1 MRETI
6 FIEIVSL
13 YLFVI
18 LATNQSFGEIT
29 PDSVTIL
36 NSVKAQDFTKIFLV
50 DLEATDQLLQYSY
63 SLVPKFTKV
72 SMLSLKNLKDLET
85 DLQSTT
91 DSNNLIVIS
100 EDSFLAK
107 SQELITMSLGSVV
120 LIIHDDEQLNL
131 TNFSDL
137 PLRLDARLFGIS
149 HGYLKVEKV
158 YKVKIVR

>member
-137 PLRLDARLFGIS
+137 PLRLDARFFGIS